1 MPGAVRLA
9 PSTRNHSVDHGL
21 RSESP
26 IDEMPGPPRRGALE
40 NASLVPSRGPIA
52 SYDTATTTLPTLRR
66 GSQLHE
72 TERRLN
78 AVLNNASVAIFL
90 MDDRQHCVYMNRAAE
105 LLTGF
110 SLTEVLAR
118 DCPLHDIVHHTYPDG
133 RPFPLHECAIDRAF
147 PENNQERGEE
157 VFVHKDG
164 HFYPVGFTA
173 SPIRDDGAKIIGT
186 IIEVRD
192 ITEEKAAAERQRLLT
207 NELNHRVKNTLA
219 TVQSIAAQT
228 FRSRTDQVARAV
240 FDARMVALSNTHN
253 VLTAENWESAGL
265 RSVVE
270 SALAPHA
277 LAEIDTARFD
287 LVGPDTRLHPKV
299 AVTLALALHEL
310 MTNAAKYGA
319 LSVPEGR
326 VAVHWTLTRI
336 GAGEQLDMTWTETGG
351 PAVTEPTRK
360 GFGSRLIER
369 QLPMEFDGTAVI
381 AYPPTGVVC
390 TLKIPLTT
398 LGWHGRDVV
407 LGRDAR

>member
-1 MPGAVRLA
+1 M
-9 PSTRNHSVDHGL
+9 
-21 RSESP
+21 
-26 IDEMPGPPRRGALE
+26 
-40 NASLVPSRGPIA
+40 PSRGPIEA
-52 SYDTATTTLPTLRR
+52 YDTAITTLPTLRR

-78 AVLNNASVAIFL
+78 AVLNNASVSIFL

-110 SLTEVLAR
+110 TLAEVLAR
-118 DCPLHDIVHHTYPDG
+118 DCPLHDVVHHTYPDG
-133 RPFPLHECAIDRAF
+133 RPFPLAECAIDRAF

-173 SPIRDDGAKIIGT
+173 SPIRDDAANIIGT

-192 ITEEKAAAERQRLLT
+192 ITEEKAASERQRLLT

-228 FRSRTDQVARAV
+228 FRGRTDQVARQM

-253 VLTAENWESAGL
+253 VLTAENWESASL

-270 SALAPHA
+270 CALAPHA

-299 AVTLALALHEL
+299 AVTLAMALHDL

-326 VAVHWTLTRI
+326 VSVRWTLEPV
-336 GAGEQLDMTWTETGG
+336 GAGERLKLDWTESGG
-351 PAVTEPTRK
+351 PTVAEPTRK
-360 GFGSRLIER
+360 GFGTRLIER
-369 QLPMEFDGTAVI
+369 QLPMEFEGTAVI
-381 AYPPTGVVC
+381 GYPPGGVVC
-390 TLKIPLTT
+390 HLEIPLTA

-407 LGRDAR
+407 LGRGL

>member
-1 MPGAVRLA
+1 M
-9 PSTRNHSVDHGL
+9 
-21 RSESP
+21 
-26 IDEMPGPPRRGALE
+26 
-40 NASLVPSRGPIA
+40 PSRPPTHA
-52 SYDTATTTLPTLRR
+52 FDTATTTLPTLRR

-105 LLTGF
+105 LLTGY
-110 SLTEVLAR
+110 SLSDVLAR

-133 RPFPLHECAIDRAF
+133 RPFPLEECAIDRAF

-157 VFVHKDG
+157 VFVHKNG

-173 SPIRDDGAKIIGT
+173 SPIRDDAARIIGT

-228 FRSRTDQVARAV
+228 FRGKTDEAARRM

-253 VLTAENWESAGL
+253 VLTCENWESASL

-299 AVTLALALHEL
+299 AVTLAMALHEL

-326 VAVHWTLTRI
+326 VSVHWALLPMND
-336 GAGEQLDMTWTETGG
+336 GERLDLTWTETGG
-351 PAVTEPTRK
+351 PPVETPSRR
-360 GFGSRLIER
+360 GFGTRLIER
-369 QLPMEFDGTAVI
+369 QLPMEFDGSAEI
-381 AYPPTGVVC
+381 NFSPEGVVC
-390 TLKIPLTT
+390 RLAIPLTA
-398 LGWHGRDVV
+398 LGWHGQDVV
-407 LGRDAR
+407 LGRGA

>member
-1 MPGAVRLA
+1 MQ
-9 PSTRNHSVDHGL
+9 TF
-21 RSESP
+21 
-26 IDEMPGPPRRGALE
+26 
-40 NASLVPSRGPIA
+40 
-52 SYDTATTTLPTLRR
+52 DTSTTTLPTLRR

-133 RPFPLHECAIDRAF
+133 RPFPLEECAIDRAF

-164 HFYPVGFTA
+164 RFYPVGFTA
-173 SPIRDDGAKIIGT
+173 SPIRDDDAKIIGT

-228 FRSRTDQVARAV
+228 FRGKTDDAARQM

-253 VLTAENWESAGL
+253 VLTSQNWEAASL

-277 LAEIDTARFD
+277 LAEVDTARFD

-299 AVTLALALHEL
+299 AVTLAMALHEL

-326 VAVHWTLTRI
+326 VGVHWTLERI
-336 GAGEQLDMTWTETGG
+336 EGGERLDLAWTETGG
-351 PAVTEPTRK
+351 PTVVEPTRR

-369 QLPMEFDGTAVI
+369 QLPMEFDGSAVI
-381 AYPPTGVVC
+381 AYPPGGVTC
-390 TLKIPLTT
+390 HIRIPLTA
-398 LGWHGRDVV
+398 LGWHGQDLVT
-407 LGRDAR
+407 GRTAR

>member
-1 MPGAVRLA
+1 M
-9 PSTRNHSVDHGL
+9 
-21 RSESP
+21 
-26 IDEMPGPPRRGALE
+26 
-40 NASLVPSRGPIA
+40 PSRGSSQA
-52 SYDTATTTLPTLRR
+52 FDTSTTTLPTLRR

-90 MDDRQHCVYMNRAAE
+90 MDDRQHCVYMNRSAE

-110 SLTEVLAR
+110 SLSEVLER

-133 RPFPLHECAIDRAF
+133 RPFPLAECAIDRAF

-173 SPIRDDGAKIIGT
+173 SPIRDDAAKIIGT

-228 FRSRTDQVARAV
+228 FRGKSDQAARQM

-253 VLTAENWESAGL
+253 VLTSQNWESASL

-270 SALAPHA
+270 GALAPHA
-277 LAEIDTARFD
+277 LAEVDTARFD

-299 AVTLALALHEL
+299 AVTLAMALHEL

-319 LSVPEGR
+319 LSVPDGR
-326 VAVHWTLTRI
+326 VSVHWSLIRI
-336 GAGEQLDMTWTETGG
+336 EEGERLDLTWTESGG
-351 PAVTEPTRK
+351 PAVEEPSRR

-369 QLPMEFDGTAVI
+369 QLPMEFDGSAVLTF
-381 AYPPTGVVC
+381 PPSGVVC
-390 TLKIPLTT
+390 RLEIPLTT
-398 LGWHGRDVV
+398 LGWHGQAVV
-407 LGRDAR
+407 QGWGT

>member
-1 MPGAVRLA
+1 LGKRF
-9 PSTRNHSVDHGL
+9 R
-21 RSESP
+21 
-26 IDEMPGPPRRGALE
+26 
-40 NASLVPSRGPIA
+40 VPSRGQIQA
-52 SYDTATTTLPTLRR
+52 YDTATTTLPTLRR

-90 MDDRQHCVYMNRAAE
+90 MDDRQHCVYMNRSAE

-110 SLTEVLAR
+110 SLTEVLER

-133 RPFPLHECAIDRAF
+133 RPFPLSECAIDRAF

-173 SPIRDDGAKIIGT
+173 SPIRDDAAKIIGT

-228 FRSRTDQVARAV
+228 FRGKADQAARQM

-253 VLTAENWESAGL
+253 VLTSQNWESAGL

-277 LAEIDTARFD
+277 LAELDTARFD
-287 LVGPDTRLHPKV
+287 LAGPDTRLHPKV
-299 AVTLALALHEL
+299 AVTLAMALHEL

-319 LSVPEGR
+319 LSAPDGQVR
-326 VAVHWTLTRI
+326 VHWTLHQRPE
-336 GAGEQLDMTWTETGG
+336 GERLDLTWMESGG
-351 PAVTEPTRK
+351 PAVVEPTRR
-360 GFGSRLIER
+360 GFGTRLIER
-369 QLPMEFDGTAVI
+369 QLPMEFDGSAVI
-381 AYPPTGVVC
+381 DFPATGVVC
-390 TLKIPLTT
+390 RLAIPLIAP
-398 LGWHGRDVV
+398 GWHGQEAVM
-407 LGRDAR
+407 GHGS

>member
-1 MPGAVRLA
+1 MPTRPPFLSSAEA
-9 PSTRNHSVDHGL
+9 STS
-21 RSESP
+21 
-26 IDEMPGPPRRGALE
+26 
-40 NASLVPSRGPIA
+40 
-52 SYDTATTTLPTLRR
+52 LPTLRR

-110 SLTEVLAR
+110 TVGEVLAR

-133 RPFPLHECAIDRAF
+133 RPFPLEECAIDRAF

-173 SPIRDDGAKIIGT
+173 SPIRDDAAKIIGT

-228 FRSRTDQVARAV
+228 FRAISDQPARAV
-240 FDARMVALSNTHN
+240 FDARVTALSNAHN
-253 VLTAENWESAGL
+253 VLTESNWESASLIG
-265 RSVVE
+265 VVE
-270 SALAPHA
+270 RAIAPHA
-277 LAEIDTARFD
+277 VAEADANRFQIT
-287 LVGPDTRLHPKV
+287 GPDTRLHPKV
-299 AVTLALALHEL
+299 AVTLAMALHEL
-310 MTNAAKYGA
+310 MTNAAKFGA

-326 VAVHWTLTRI
+326 VTVVWTLKPD
-336 GAGEQLDMTWTETGG
+336 GARERLSLTWTETGG
-351 PAVTEPTRK
+351 PEVAPPTRR
-360 GFGSRLIER
+360 GFGSRLVER
-369 QLPMEFDGTAVI
+369 QLPLEFDGNAAI
-381 AYPPTGVVC
+381 DFAPTGVVC
-390 TLKIPLTT
+390 RLDIPLTP
-398 LGWHGRDVV
+398 LGWHGQEIVT
-407 LGRDAR
+407 GRPGS

>member
-1 MPGAVRLA
+1 MQ
-9 PSTRNHSVDHGL
+9 TF
-21 RSESP
+21 
-26 IDEMPGPPRRGALE
+26 
-40 NASLVPSRGPIA
+40 
-52 SYDTATTTLPTLRR
+52 DTTTTTLPTLRR
-66 GSQLHE
+66 GSQLYE

-133 RPFPLHECAIDRAF
+133 RPFPLAECAIDRAF

-173 SPIRDDGAKIIGT
+173 SPIRDDEARIIGT

-228 FRSRTDQVARAV
+228 FRGNTDTVARQT

-253 VLTAENWESAGL
+253 VLTAENWESASL

-270 SALAPHA
+270 GALAPHA
-277 LAEIDTARFD
+277 LAELDTARFD
-287 LVGPDTRLHPKV
+287 LIGPDTRLHPKV
-299 AVTLALALHEL
+299 AVTLAMALHEL

-326 VAVHWTLTRI
+326 VGVFWILEPAE
-336 GAGEQLDMTWTETGG
+336 AGERLELVWTETGG
-351 PAVTEPTRK
+351 PPVAEPTRK

-369 QLPMEFDGTAVI
+369 QLPMEFDGSADLI
-381 AYPPTGVVC
+381 FAQGGVTC
-390 TLKIPLTT
+390 RLRIPLTA
-398 LGWHGRDVV
+398 LGWHGQEQVT
-407 LGRDAR
+407 GRAAR